1 MTIINKEQ
9 LYKRGGV
16 LMSKINLFQAAPEIV
31 MNDFTGQVVK
41 LSDYRNRNNV
51 ILVFNRGFF

>member
-1 MTIINKEQ
+1 MTILNKEQ
-9 LYKRGGV
+9 LQNKGGV
-16 LMSKINLFQAAPEIV
+16 LMGKVNLFQTAPEIA
-31 MNDFTGQVVK
+31 MKDFAGREIK

>member
-1 MTIINKEQ
+1 
-9 LYKRGGV
+9 
-16 LMSKINLFQAAPEIV
+16 MSKISLFQDAPEIAL
-31 MNDFTGQVVK
+31 NDFAGQAVK

>member
-1 MTIINKEQ
+1 
-9 LYKRGGV
+9 
-16 LMSKINLFQAAPEIV
+16 MSKINLFQAAPEIV

>member
-1 MTIINKEQ
+1 MGK
-9 LYKRGGV
+9 V
-16 LMSKINLFQAAPEIV
+16 NLFQAAPEIA
-31 MNDFTGQVVK
+31 MNDFTGRMIN

>member
-1 MTIINKEQ
+1 
-9 LYKRGGV
+9 
-16 LMSKINLFQAAPEIV
+16 MSKINLFQAAPEIE
-31 MNDFTGQVVK
+31 MSDFTGKVIR